1 MRSRRSVCANKRRP
15 RPGFE
20 TKTGAASFWP
30 RPWELGDSRSSL
42 RLSCSTIVPDR
53 RVRRIRRA
61 TRSPRAMLKAIKQN
75 PPLSNIGNGTRL
87 RRSQS
92 HQDTL
97 LSRYASIWDER
108 PGFRRR
114 NPLGTCRNRGPS
126 TRRVGSRGPQ
136 DKPRSR
142 RMSTVGEP
150 GQTQDPRTRAKSL
163 LQDQQKISSLQTPPA
178 SPTAGGCRGS
188 KDKSVT
194 QRCSAVAR
202 KSMTAMKPPVHAA
215 EPNASLTAYG

>member
-1 MRSRRSVCANKRRP
+1 
-15 RPGFE
+15 
-20 TKTGAASFWP
+20 
-30 RPWELGDSRSSL
+30 
-42 RLSCSTIVPDR
+42 
-53 RVRRIRRA
+53 
-61 TRSPRAMLKAIKQN
+61 MLKAITQN

-188 KDKSVT
+188 KNKSVT
-194 QRCSAVAR
+194 QRCSAVAEQVYDR
-202 KSMTAMKPPVHAA
+202 DEAA
-215 EPNASLTAYG
+215 GSRCRTKRFVNCLRLAFWQSRLAPKAPRE